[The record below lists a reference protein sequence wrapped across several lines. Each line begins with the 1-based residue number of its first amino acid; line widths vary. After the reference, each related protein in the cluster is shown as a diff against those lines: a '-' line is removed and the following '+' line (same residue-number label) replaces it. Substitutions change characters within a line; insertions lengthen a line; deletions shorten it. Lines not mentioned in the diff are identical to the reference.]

1 MYLFFKI
8 EDFYP
13 LGGLS
18 DIEFA
23 FENATELEM
32 ALRTKLKPSDYDY
45 ASVEI
50 WKIDSLQ
57 DFLEM
62 KPYYAEG
69 VKFLVYESRPS
80 ATVWKG
86 KNLEKKP
93 EKLAM
98 TLYRDIVKEIQLSE

>member
-18 DIEFA
+18 DLEFS
-23 FENATELEM
+23 FENAKELET
-32 ALRTKLKPSDYDY
+32 ALKTKIKISEYDY
-45 ASVEI
+45 ASIEI
-50 WKIDSLQ
+50 WKVDSLQ

-69 VKFLVYESRPS
+69 VKFLVYKSRPS

-86 KNLEKKP
+86 KSLEKNL